1 MGVVM
6 DDRPQE
12 AQSQQALARVLVPL
26 ARREIAQ
33 ALDLPA
39 VEVDLSLPRLHEA
52 GATFVTL
59 TRQGSLRGCIG
70 SLQAYRPLLQ
80 DIRANAHAAAFRD
93 PRFAPLQPEELAT
106 TGIEVSLLSA
116 MQPLQYRDEQ
126 EAWAQL
132 RVGEDGVVFEF
143 GSQRSTFLPQV
154 WEQLPAVS
162 DFMARLKQKAGLPA
176 TFWHADVRLHRYTV
190 QKFREADAGTDDAVD
205 QRRVTA

>member
-1 MGVVM
+1 MGAVM

>member
-1 MGVVM
+1 MGAVM
-6 DDRPQE
+6 HDRPQE
-12 AQSQQALARVLVPL
+12 AQSQQALARVLLPL

-190 QKFREADAGTDDAVD
+190 QKFREADACTDDAVD

>member
-1 MGVVM
+1 MGAVM
-6 DDRPQE
+6 HDRPQE
-12 AQSQQALARVLVPL
+12 AQSQRALARVLVPL

-39 VEVDLSLPRLHEA
+39 AEVDLSLPRLHEA

-59 TRQGSLRGCIG
+59 MRHGRLRGCIG

-93 PRFAPLQPEELAT
+93 PRFAPLQPEELAA

-116 MQPLQYRDEQ
+116 MQALQYRDEQ

-132 RVGEDGVVFEF
+132 RAGEDGVVLEF

-176 TFWHADVRLHRYTV
+176 TFWHADVRLYRYTV
-190 QKFREADAGTDDAVD
+190 QKFREADVGTDDTVG

>member
-205 QRRVTA
+205 QRRVTV